1 MSAPRPRV
9 WLGHSDIGALQH
21 GLEPLAAT
29 WATRWMPGESMSF
42 RVAAAEPGLLRK
54 EALLVLQDGEDARAG
69 PRQAVLLGA
78 AMQKLLQPALADAG
92 AELAVQMAQYI
103 ARDLLVRL
111 ARLTP
116 GSVRRDAL
124 FPPAASSFVQAG
136 PADGSALLTLGF
148 GRGELAVW
156 MSHGL
161 LSHWY
166 EDHGPVK
173 SAALASRQEAL
184 AGRRLPFRLLVGNAD
199 LALADLVR
207 LEPGDVILLDAGIDR
222 PLTLET
228 TRGDPIA
235 RGYLGLR
242 QGAAAVQI
250 CK

>member
-1 MSAPRPRV
+1 
-9 WLGHSDIGALQH
+9 
-21 GLEPLAAT
+21 
-29 WATRWMPGESMSF
+29 MSF
-42 RVAAAEPGLLRK
+42 RVATSEPGLLRK
-54 EALLVLQDGEDARAG
+54 EALLVLQDDGDAQAG
-69 PRQAVLLGA
+69 PRQAVLYGA
-78 AMQKLLQPALADAG
+78 AMQTVLQPALADVG
-92 AELAVQMAQYI
+92 SELAAQMAQYI

-124 FPPAASSFVQAG
+124 FPPVSNGPAQAG
-136 PADGSALLTLGF
+136 MADGSALLTLGF
-148 GRGELAVW
+148 GRDELMVW

-166 EDHGPVK
+166 EGRGRVK
-173 SAALASRQEAL
+173 SDALVSRQEAL
-184 AGRRLPFRLLVGNAD
+184 AARCMPFRLLVGNAD

-207 LEPGDVILLDAGIDR
+207 LEPGDVILLDAGIDK
-222 PLTLET
+222 PLTLESVC
-228 TRGDPIA
+228 GNPIA